1 LEEFKIFLFNYP
13 FNIKL
18 VVKIKLPNMNKL
30 EKVTIPPR
38 QKSSSQRIG
47 VFGVGYYRYW
57 DQFPGLLDELLK
69 KQEVIIAKIPDYN
82 ATIIDFGIV
91 DNAAKAYE
99 LVKLLEGSNLDL
111 IFCNMLTYATS
122 ATFGIIIK
130 SIKIPIVLVALQPLK
145 ALDYS
150 KASTYMQLVNDDICS
165 LPEFTGVALRMGK
178 PVPNTIIGTL
188 YDDPD
193 TDRLIDEY
201 CRIAKVLHDLKN
213 AHLGHLGHPINSMLD
228 MHTDATMLTSVFG
241 CHIVECEANE
251 LIECYNQV
259 TAEELAAEERKV
271 LNFFDT
277 PDPVSDPISMKLRD
291 EDLSMAARVSV
302 ALKKFITET
311 GLDGLSYYYDGPPE
325 SETRKVMSNLIVG
338 NSLLA
343 AEGVPMCGESDQKT
357 LIALLIMFRLGIGGS
372 FAEFHPVD
380 FNDGFVLVG
389 HDGPHN
395 IAIAQGKPVLR
406 SLKKYHG
413 KPGFGAGVEFKIKEG
428 PITMLS
434 INSTYEGKFKFIIA
448 EGESVAGPIPPT
460 GNTNTRGFFK
470 PDVRTFLSRWIKEGP
485 THHFA
490 LGIGHHA
497 NSLRKIAD
505 YLNIESII
513 IPQE

>member
-1 LEEFKIFLFNYP
+1 
-13 FNIKL
+13 
-18 VVKIKLPNMNKL
+18 MNKI
-30 EKVTIPPR
+30 ERIEIPPR
-38 QKSSSQRIG
+38 EKSSSLRIG

-57 DQFPGLLDELLK
+57 DQFPGLLDELSK
-69 KQEVIIAKIPDYN
+69 KQETIISKIPDHN
-82 ATIIDFGIV
+82 AVIIDYGIV

-99 LVKLLEGSNLDL
+99 LVKLLQAGNLDL

-130 SIKIPIVLVALQPLK
+130 TIKTPIVLVVLQSLR

-150 KASTYMQLVNDDICS
+150 HASTYMELANDDICA
-165 LPEFTGVALRMGK
+165 LPEFTGVAFRMGK
-178 PVPNTIIGTL
+178 PAPNVIIGTL
-188 YDDPD
+188 FEDPEAD
-193 TDRLIDEY
+193 KQIDEY

-241 CHIVECEANE
+241 CHIVECEAYE
-251 LIECYNQV
+251 LMKCYNLV
-259 TAEELAAEERKV
+259 TPEELAREEKNV

-291 EDLSMAARVSV
+291 EDLTIAARVSV
-302 ALKKFITET
+302 ALKKFLKET
-311 GLDGLSYYYDGPPE
+311 GIDGLAYYYDGPPE
-325 SETRKVMSNLIVG
+325 SEIRRVMSNLIVG

-372 FAEFHPVD
+372 FAEFHPID
-380 FNDGFVLVG
+380 FNEGFVLVG

-395 IAIAQGKPVLR
+395 IAIAQGKPILR

-413 KPGFGAGVEFKIKEG
+413 KPGYGAGVEFKIKEG

-434 INSTYEGKFKFIIA
+434 INSTGDGKFKFIIA

-470 PDVRTFLSRWIKEGP
+470 PDVRTFLSRWMKEGP

-497 NSLRKIAD
+497 KSLSKIAD
-505 YLNIESII
+505 YLCIESVI
-513 IPQE
+513 IPPE